1 MNTLNHFLL
10 SITLAADFSASQ
22 ILFQWVE
29 LSVKVMH
36 GYAYI
41 LTHPGIPSIIQE
53 RDLICLTD
61 SALRIQSADA
71 DFYVASIDEKIIVK
85 IGPRLD
91 IGKLVPP
98 AFKIGTSGKDYAMW
112 ERKE

>member
-1 MNTLNHFLL
+1 
-10 SITLAADFSASQ
+10 
-22 ILFQWVE
+22 
-29 LSVKVMH
+29 MH

-41 LTHPGIPSIIQE
+41 LTHPGIPSIIHE

-98 AFKIGTSGKDYAMW
+98 AFKIGTSGKDYAVW
-112 ERKE
+112 EKKE

>member
-1 MNTLNHFLL
+1 
-10 SITLAADFSASQ
+10 
-22 ILFQWVE
+22 
-29 LSVKVMH
+29 MH
-36 GYAYI
+36 RYVYI

-61 SALRIQSADA
+61 SALRILSADA
-71 DFYVASIDEKIIVK
+71 DVYVASIDEKIVVK

-98 AFKIGTSGKDYAMW
+98 AFEIATSGKDYSMW
-112 ERKE
+112 EKNE